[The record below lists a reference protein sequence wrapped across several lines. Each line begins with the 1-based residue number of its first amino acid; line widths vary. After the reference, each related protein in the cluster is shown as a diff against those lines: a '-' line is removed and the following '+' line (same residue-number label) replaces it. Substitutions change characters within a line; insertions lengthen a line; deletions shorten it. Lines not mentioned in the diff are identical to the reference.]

1 MKKNVIFMTAVSVPG
16 KESRSAPYK
25 YGIDSFKKWCDK
37 RGYQLVVLD
46 KQLFDPKMMKPNFYR
61 YFCFELLEN
70 SGIEYN
76 KILLTDADAII
87 HPDCPDFFEMTDDR
101 LTVTHT
107 DGSYDWTTRS
117 MENYAYALF
126 DNKPFNL
133 WEYFNAGF
141 ILLNES
147 HKKLLKSFTD
157 FYLNNHND
165 ILSVQENFKVGT
177 DQPLF
182 NFFVHNVHKVPIN
195 ILPYRYCMADL
206 YNKNILDED
215 LTFTKIKGIY
225 QFNAI
230 PNNVENRLTYYWM
243 EKTYNHFYG
252 NYKQ

>member
-1 MKKNVIFMTAVSVPG
+1 MTAVTVPG

-46 KQLFDPKMMKPNFYR
+46 KPLFDPHMMKPNFYR
-61 YFCFELLEN
+61 YFCFELLDN
-70 SGIEYN
+70 SGIEYDQ
-76 KILLTDADAII
+76 ILLTDADAII
-87 HPDCPDFFEMTDDR
+87 HPDCPDFFNMTKDK

-126 DNKPFNL
+126 NNEKFDI
-133 WEYFNAGF
+133 WQYFNAGF
-141 ILLNES
+141 IVLNKS
-147 HKKLLKSFTD
+147 HRDLLKSFTN
-157 FYLNNHND
+157 FYLDNYKK
-165 ILSVQENFKVGT
+165 IIKVQDSFKVGT

-182 NFFVHNVHKVPIN
+182 NFFVHNIHKIPIN
-195 ILPYRYCMADL
+195 ILPYRYCMADM
-206 YNKNILDED
+206 YNKNILDEN

-230 PNNVENRLTYYWM
+230 PDNIENKLTYYWM
-243 EKTYNHFYG
+243 EKTFNKL
-252 NYKQ
+252 YK